1 MASGCKSFLWRVRH
15 TFRQKVGWGK
25 GMLTMHLIHHILV
38 RAPSLNSG
46 WLQCHAL
53 GGVAKGWGNWIGIR
67 HWVSDN
73 KRYPS
78 LSHGLSALLWLSGI
92 LFAHSLYSSEPGKDR
107 RAGGGPPGR
116 AQSGGLVCEPVE
128 WHCLC
133 EPLCA
138 DAWTPDSPK
147 AQGSFV
153 WSLP

>member
-1 MASGCKSFLWRVRH
+1 MCGKRLQTFLEERSQH
-15 TFRQKVGWGK
+15 KGEGK

-38 RAPSLNSG
+38 RAPTLNSG
-46 WLQCHAL
+46 WWQCHAL

-78 LSHGLSALLWLSGI
+78 LSHGLSALLWLPGI
-92 LFAHSLYSSEPGKDR
+92 LFAHSLSPFEADKSR
-107 RAGGGPPGR
+107 RAWGGPPGL
-116 AQSGGLVCEPVE
+116 AQSGSLVCGPVV
-128 WHCLC
+128 WRRLC

-138 DAWTPDSPK
+138 DAWSPK